1 MALNK
6 NFDRSLENN
15 SVNNTTDQQSIQE
28 KNEKNKIKY
37 NQTF

>member
-15 SVNNTTDQQSIQE
+15 SMNNTTDQQSIQE
-28 KNEKNKIKY
+28 TNEKNKI
-37 NQTF
+37 